1 MADLS
6 IVSSSATKEVVMLTM
21 GYMVILEAWLN
32 MAIATP
38 TPPISVAPTH
48 PKKKKKRIHNDFS
61 DVELIFINHMPF
73 SI

>member
-1 MADLS
+1 LPSTFCASMADLS

-21 GYMVILEAWLN
+21 GYMVILEAWLT

-48 PKKKKKRIHNDFS
+48 TQKRKRKKNT
-61 DVELIFINHMPF
+61 
-73 SI
+73 